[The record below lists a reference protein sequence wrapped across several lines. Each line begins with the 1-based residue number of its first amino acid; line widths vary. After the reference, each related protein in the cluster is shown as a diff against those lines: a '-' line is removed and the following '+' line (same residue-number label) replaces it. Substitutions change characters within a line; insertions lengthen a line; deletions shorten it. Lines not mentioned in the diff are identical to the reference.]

1 MTDSTPAEQEDSA
14 NPSEAKPNWRR
25 DLEARA
31 NAGDEAIAKVA
42 LLERREVFRDAG
54 INPSEKMAGYF
65 MKGYE
70 GDLSVDAIQAEAAAA
85 GLTLGGSSPVE
96 ANPYQDQ
103 LSAEQR
109 IAQAADDAG
118 PVTPTALDAQIAA
131 TTNEAD
137 LRALLAQ
144 NGIMVDA
151 GD

>member
-14 NPSEAKPNWRR
+14 NPSEAKNFRR
-25 DLEARA
+25 DLEDRA
-31 NAGDEAIAKVA
+31 KAGDEAVKEVA
-42 LLERREVFRDAG
+42 ALKRREVFRDAG
-54 INPSEKMAGYF
+54 INPSDKMAGYF

-85 GLTLGGSSPVE
+85 GLALGSVSSAE
-96 ANPYQDQ
+96 ANPFQDQ

-118 PVTPTALDAQIAA
+118 PVTPPDLNAQIAA
-131 TTNEAD
+131 CKNED
-137 LRALLAQ
+137 ELRLLLDR